1 MLLGA
6 TAIVLAAV
14 IAGIAIVALIGR
26 APTRPPASASA
37 PPPSYPALRIPGAY
51 LIIPRD
57 RLMSLPM
64 SGPAWQALVAVAG
77 EDLGKPDLTDQD
89 DKHGVKTLAVALVYA
104 RTGDTSY
111 RDKAHAAIMSVI
123 GTERVGADNSILAL
137 GRQLG
142 SYVLAANLIGLSG
155 PDDQR
160 FRAWLSGIRTEELGG
175 HGRWTQLVGTHQDSP
190 NNWGAFAGASRIA
203 ADLYLGDTSD
213 LQQAALV
220 LRGFLGDRQAWSSWQ
235 PVGESAS
242 WACDPETYTPINPP
256 CTLSGIDVD
265 GAIVRDVSRG
275 GDLGWPPGR
284 DGILYTNEALQGLVV
299 QAELI
304 QAAGGDPWSWS
315 DRALLRAA
323 NLLTRANGWNAS
335 PIDDHLPW
343 IFNARYGLHLPTQ
356 PAEYGRLFGYT
367 DWLDGP

>member
-1 MLLGA
+1 
-6 TAIVLAAV
+6 
-14 IAGIAIVALIGR
+14 
-26 APTRPPASASA
+26 
-37 PPPSYPALRIPGAY
+37 
-51 LIIPRD
+51 
-57 RLMSLPM
+57 MSLPT
-64 SGPAWQALVAVAG
+64 SGPGWDALVSVADD
-77 EDLGKPDLTDQD
+77 DLGNADLTDQD

-111 RDKAHAAIMSVI
+111 RDKAHEAITSAI

-160 FRAWLSGIRTEELGG
+160 FRTWLSAIRTRELGG
-175 HGRWTQLVGTHQDSP
+175 HGSWTQLIGTHKDSS

-203 ADLYLGDTSD
+203 ADLYLGDLSD
-213 LQQAALV
+213 LAQASRV
-220 LRGFLGDRQAWSSWQ
+220 LRGFLGDRRAWSSFE

-242 WACDPETYTPINPP
+242 WACHPDTYTPINPP

-265 GAIVRDVSRG
+265 GAIVADISRSG
-275 GDLGWPPGR
+275 PLSWPVGS

-304 QAAGGDPWSWS
+304 RAAGGDPWSWS
-315 DRALLRAA
+315 DQALLRAA
-323 NLLTRANGWNAS
+323 NMLTRAGGWNPA
-335 PIDDHLPW
+335 PIDTHLPW
-343 IFNARYGLHLPTQ
+343 IFNARYDLHLPTE
-356 PAEYGRLFGYT
+356 AAGYGRLFGYT
-367 DWLDGP
+367 DWLFGS